1 MDVQYLSGGT
11 IQSRAATPGSPV
23 SRQPIAAGKPTI
35 DPMEMLSQ
43 RHRQELQAR
52 NQQGRQEW
60 YSIWRMQPVVG
71 FEKTQKLA
79 AESYAK
85 VQQDLLALQQNF
97 EMQRNQFAQIDALYS
112 KQPEAAR
119 RAKLRSIYG
128 AEEANRMVPKK
139 VDPGARLSTL
149 LNRAAQLDRYE
160 KDTYRVRPQAKKRR
174 IGRAIATYAAGGLP
188 GFLAGAAYGRLRPKQ
203 EQGREIDVWDW
214 TAGED
219 GMGGWRPATPS
230 EQRARDRLQA
240 EKRSITE
247 EIGAINNRTEGGA
260 QANIAKVARESQRM
274 LGGTFAQKVQ
284 FSDKKLEPRPARKKA
299 PTTAGGGQMR
309 KYSPSTGKNYVSSD
323 GGQTWFVE

>member
-11 IQSRAATPGSPV
+11 IQSRAVAPGPPV
-23 SRQPIAAGKPTI
+23 PRQPITAGKPTI

-52 NQQGRQEW
+52 DQQGRQEW

-97 EMQRNQFAQIDALYS
+97 EMQRNQ
-112 KQPEAAR
+112 
-119 RAKLRSIYG
+119 
-128 AEEANRMVPKK
+128 EEANRMVPKK

-188 GFLAGAAYGRLRPKQ
+188 GFLAGAAYSRLRPKQ
-203 EQGREIDVWDW
+203 EQDREIDVWDW

-240 EKRSITE
+240 EKR
-247 EIGAINNRTEGGA
+247 R
-260 QANIAKVARESQRM
+260 
-274 LGGTFAQKVQ
+274 
-284 FSDKKLEPRPARKKA
+284 
-299 PTTAGGGQMR
+299 
-309 KYSPSTGKNYVSSD
+309 
-323 GGQTWFVE
+323 